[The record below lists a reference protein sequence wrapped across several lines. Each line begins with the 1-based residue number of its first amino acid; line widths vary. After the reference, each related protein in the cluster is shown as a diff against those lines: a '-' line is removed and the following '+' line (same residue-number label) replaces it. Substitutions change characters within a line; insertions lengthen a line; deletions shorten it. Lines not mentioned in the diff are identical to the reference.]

1 MKRAFALSALIF
13 LALCLPAS
21 ALNLLNA
28 TITTAVTAVTTTALQ
43 IQSVSGERALPVTMA
58 IQCKLT
64 YGSGGTTAV
73 VWVQTSLDGGATW
86 VDVANCS
93 FTTSTARFLYNLSGL
108 TPVTTQYTPTDGT
121 LTANTS
127 HDGIL
132 GSLWRTKYTSTGTYG
147 GSTTLAVDIYSN
159 FGLIPQ

>member
-1 MKRAFALSALIF
+1 MKRTALAAL
-13 LALCLPAS
+13 LTALLCAPAS
-21 ALNLLNA
+21 ALSLLNV
-28 TITTAVTAVTTTALQ
+28 TVTTAVTASTTAALQ
-43 IQSVSGERALPVTMA
+43 IRSVGGDRSLPVTMA

-64 YGSGGTTAV
+64 YGSGGTTAA

-93 FTTSTARFLYNLSGL
+93 FTTSTARFLYNLSGA
-108 TPVTTQYTPTDGT
+108 TPVTSLYTPTDGT

-132 GSLWRTKYTSTGTYG
+132 GSVWRVKYTTTGTYG
-147 GSTTLAVDIYSN
+147 GSTTLTVDVLSN